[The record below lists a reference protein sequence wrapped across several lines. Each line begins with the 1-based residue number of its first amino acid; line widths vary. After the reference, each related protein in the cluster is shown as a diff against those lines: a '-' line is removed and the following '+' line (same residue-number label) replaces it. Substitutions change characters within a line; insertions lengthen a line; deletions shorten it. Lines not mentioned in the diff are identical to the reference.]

1 MVNGE
6 LALAGRRE
14 ERAQLDLSMYILY
27 NSTENAD
34 NTLASRNGRNKD
46 GGCTHVGVHLNRKG
60 GKGSKGTLKEHQNR
74 LKSLKGTWNSC
85 KAHSPDILSP

>member
-46 GGCTHVGVHLNRKG
+46 GGCTHVVAFDSPVAGIG
-60 GKGSKGTLKEHQNR
+60 GKGRHFKGASVIPT
-74 LKSLKGTWNSC
+74 
-85 KAHSPDILSP
+85 I